1 MISPFLS
8 FRHSRYAWIHNPCV
22 MFWCVSFWMPAW
34 DENEELIWHLKN
46 EAKHFFFL
54 WCPSVQVKG
63 GQLYSHVKKW
73 NNIWLIQMRSEMLSV
88 FCFSSPLCVFWVN
101 RHFTPIPWLLLLCHT
116 VPSLGATPK
125 PGTCSHYCRLF
136 TWHTLK
142 PACIL
147 TPAPTACFGAS
158 FGLFYPFLAALF
170 QLHLKKKKKKAGG
183 GTDELQNFA

>member
-1 MISPFLS
+1 MPSTVQYLHQLALWFHHS
-8 FRHSRYAWIHNPCV
+8 FHFDIPDTHEYTIHVWCSDVCHSECLPGMKTRNR
-22 MFWCVSFWMPAW
+22 FG
-34 DENEELIWHLKN
+34 IWKMRPN
-46 EAKHFFFL
+46 IFFL

-63 GQLYSHVKKW
+63 GQLYSQVKKW
-73 NNIWLIQMRSEMLSV
+73 NNIWLIQMQSEMLSV
-88 FCFSSPLCVFWVN
+88 FGFSSPLCVFWVN
-101 RHFTPIPWLLLLCHT
+101 SHFTPIPWLLLLCHT

-170 QLHLKKKKKKAGG
+170 QLLLKK
-183 GTDELQNFA
+183 